1 LPERKA
7 VMRRQQRVQE
17 MMHTLPE
24 SAQLAIRESLSGNG
38 ADNMARR
45 PGSAGR

>member
-38 ADNMARR
+38 ANNPPPRGPAR
-45 PGSAGR
+45 